1 MKVILL
7 EDVKPHGKK
16 GDVVDVSD
24 GYAKNF
30 LIPKKKGVEANASN
44 MKNLE
49 HQKKKEADNAAAALA
64 EAETLKEQIEAK
76 RVTVQMKKG
85 EGERAF
91 GSVSSKEIAQAL
103 QEQHGIT
110 VDKKKIV
117 LPEVLKTFGEHEVT
131 VKLHAQVPAVI
142 HLVVEESK

>member
-30 LIPKKKGVEANASN
+30 LIPKKKGVQANDSN
-44 MKNLE
+44 LKNLA
-49 HQKKKEADNAAAALA
+49 HQKKKEEENAAAALE
-64 EAETLKEQIEAK
+64 EAKSLKERIEAK
-76 RVTVQMKKG
+76 KVTVQMKKG
-85 EGERAF
+85 EGDRAF
-91 GSVSSKEIAQAL
+91 GSVSSREIAQAL
-103 QEQHGIT
+103 QEQHGIE

-142 HLVVEESK
+142 HLTVEESK

>member
-30 LIPKKKGVEANASN
+30 LIPKKKGVEANDTN
-44 MKNLE
+44 LKNLA
-49 HQKKKEADNAAAALA
+49 HRKKKEAENAAAALE
-64 EAETLKEQIEAK
+64 EAKALKEKIEEK
-76 RVTVQMKKG
+76 KVTVHMKKG
-85 EGERAF
+85 EGDRAF
-91 GSVSSKEIAQAL
+91 GSISSKEIAQAL
-103 QEQHGIT
+103 QEQHGIE

-142 HLVVEESK
+142 HLIVEESQ

>member
-30 LIPKKKGVEANASN
+30 LIPKKKGVQANDSN
-44 MKNLE
+44 LKNLA
-49 HQKKKEADNAAAALA
+49 HQKKKEEENAAAALE
-64 EAETLKEQIEAK
+64 EAKALKERIEAQK
-76 RVTVQMKKG
+76 VTVHMKKG
-85 EGERAF
+85 EGDRAF
-91 GSVSSKEIAQAL
+91 GSISSKEIAQAL
-103 QEQHGIT
+103 QEQHGIE

-131 VKLHAQVPAVI
+131 VKLHAQVPTVI

>member
-30 LIPKKKGVEANASN
+30 LFPKKKGVEANASN

-49 HQKKKEADNAAAALA
+49 YRKKKEADNAAQALE
-64 EAETLKEQIEAK
+64 EAKELKARIEAHT
-76 RVTVQMKKG
+76 VTVSMKKG
-85 EGERAF
+85 EGDRAF
-91 GSVSSKEIAQAL
+91 GSVSSREIAQAL
-103 QEQHGIT
+103 SEQHGLD

-117 LPEVLKTFGEHEVT
+117 LPEPLKTFGEHEVT
-131 VKLHAQVPAVI
+131 VKLHAQVTAVI
-142 HLVVEESK
+142 RLLVEESK